1 MSVGTIFAIA
11 SSGLDAQSERITLIA
26 QNLANANSTVSAS
39 GGPYQRRIPV
49 FLATPVS
56 ADGDSGLGVSLAAVI
71 RDQSPPRA
79 VYDPSNPLA
88 GPSGI
93 VQEPNINPIYEMV
106 DLMEAS
112 RAYEANL
119 SVIQTT
125 ANAAVKTI
133 DLLK

>member
-11 SSGLDAQSERITLIA
+11 SSGLDAQSQRITLIA
-26 QNLANANSTVSAS
+26 QNLANANSTVSGR
-39 GGPYQRRIPV
+39 GGPYQRQIPV
-49 FLATPVS
+49 FQATPV
-56 ADGDSGLGVSLAAVI
+56 DNGGGSGLGVRMAEVL

-79 VYDPSNPLA
+79 VYDPSNPVA
-88 GPSGI
+88 DASGI
-93 VQEPNINPIYEMV
+93 VAEPNVNPIYEMV

-125 ANAAVKTI
+125 ANAAVRTI

>member
-11 SSGLDAQSERITLIA
+11 SSGLDAQAGRITLIA
-26 QNLANANSTVSAS
+26 QNLANANSTVSS
-39 GGPYQRRIPV
+39 DGGPYQRRIPV
-49 FLATPVS
+49 FQAIPIIENGS
-56 ADGDSGLGVSLAAVI
+56 SGLGVRMAAVL

-79 VYDPSNPLA
+79 VYDPSSPLA
-88 GPSGI
+88 DPSGI
-93 VQEPNINPIYEMV
+93 VEEPNVNPVYEMV

>member
-26 QNLANANSTVSAS
+26 QNLANANSTVSAN

-49 FLATPVS
+49 FQATPVS
-56 ADGDSGLGVSLAAVI
+56 AGGDSGLGVSLAEVI

-119 SVIQTT
+119 SIIQTT